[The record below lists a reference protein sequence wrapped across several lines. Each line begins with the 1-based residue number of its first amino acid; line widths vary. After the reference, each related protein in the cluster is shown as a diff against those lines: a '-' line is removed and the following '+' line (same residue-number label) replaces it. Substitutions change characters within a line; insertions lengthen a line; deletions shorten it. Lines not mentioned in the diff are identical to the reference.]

1 MLSLYGAQVYLTWR
15 LTNAIAGSRIKCGMT
30 GVGDCGMTGVGDCGM
45 TGVGDCGMTGVG
57 DCGMIRQMADGMT
70 GVEDGIIELGD

>member
-30 GVGDCGMTGVGDCGM
+30 GVGDCGM
-45 TGVGDCGMTGVG
+45 
-57 DCGMIRQMADGMT
+57 IRQMADGMT